1 MQLIGDLGE
10 FNRLRKPAHFSS
22 CSQLHVSSSHLSSST
37 GKNPLLDDSENE
49 RSTEMLSRSLPN
61 PSFEMYHQYI
71 RNEDDFDYSRLK
83 LDDLEFV
90 ATLGVGGFGRVEL
103 CKVCSKNKIKYGNI
117 LAPYGTHYSL
127 IYAFFRFLMIQ
138 QKYSL

>member
-10 FNRLRKPAHFSS
+10 FNRLRKPPIFSS
-22 CSQLHVSSSHLSSST
+22 CSQLHYSSTAHLSTSP
-37 GKNPLLDDSENE
+37 GKNQLFDEGDIE

-61 PSFEMYHQYI
+61 PSFEMYHHCNK
-71 RNEDDFDYSRLK
+71 NEDGFDYNRLK

-103 CKVCSKNKIKYGNI
+103 CKAII
-117 LAPYGTHYSL
+117 LT
-127 IYAFFRFLMIQ
+127 
-138 QKYSL
+138 

>member
-22 CSQLHVSSSHLSSST
+22 CSQLHVSSSAHLSSSP
-37 GKNPLLDDSENE
+37 GKTQLLDDADSE
-49 RSTEMLSRSLPN
+49 RSSEMLSRSLPN
-61 PSFEMYHQYI
+61 PSFEMYHYYL
-71 RNEDDFDYSRLK
+71 RNEDDFDYNRLK

-103 CKVCSKNKIKYGNI
+103 CKVNS
-117 LAPYGTHYSL
+117 H
-127 IYAFFRFLMIQ
+127 
-138 QKYSL
+138 